1 MADEAFALSPI
12 NARASLP
19 TDADYDAICTAFM
32 ETSRGRWFL
41 SEYAKRNRN
50 ADTRLVLDA
59 VERIEATIA
68 SQKQAQAEPAPPPI
82 DPWPELMKAFTKT
95 RIEIAQRM
103 IVENDDGAFESIRT
117 GVEMIRKVSKA
128 LRERGWDVRICDV
141 FDTQVSAIN
150 DGYTGLLA
158 AQSIESGVQTEV
170 LAAFDALAGQVEALL
185 TGNDPQGQQLDLIVD
200 AVADAMGEDDDFA
213 AALADE
219 PDAPEVPITE
229 GVLDQDAAFHDIYS
243 FDSDSKTAEIVEPA
257 TPSEPPPA
265 LATPAPSEAEINR
278 HRLYETKAEPYRSA
292 PVAELRPRL
301 ESQLEISPAD
311 DIEIVDVAIETVT
324 PAAPVRR
331 DDSPVLLRPARE
343 IASTPPVAAPSPS
356 VAAAA
361 APAPTPAPVMAD
373 QIAEGPGDT
382 PAQTAGEAARPSNSL
397 GAALLANGLV
407 RSPESSRSDPLAPF
421 RRMSQAE
428 KVAFFS

>member
-68 SQKQAQAEPAPPPI
+68 SQKQPQAEPAPPV
-82 DPWPELMKAFTKT
+82 DLWPDLMKAFTKT

-103 IVENDDGAFESIRT
+103 IAETDDAAYESIRN

-141 FDTQVSAIN
+141 FDTQVSAIT

-158 AQSIESGVQTEV
+158 AQSIESSVQGDV
-170 LAAFDALAGQVEALL
+170 LAAFDALAEQVEAL
-185 TGNDPQGQQLDLIVD
+185 TGGNDGSTEHLDMMVD

-213 AALADE
+213 APASTDAEPEEAAAAPIDE
-219 PDAPEVPITE
+219 
-229 GVLDQDAAFHDIYS
+229 DAAFHDIYAC
-243 FDSDSKTAEIVEPA
+243 DDDDNVVETP
-257 TPSEPPPA
+257 PSEPVRA
-265 LATPAPSEAEINR
+265 EVIAP
-278 HRLYETKAEPYRSA
+278 EPVVIHQPQPTLQTESYRS
-292 PVAELRPRL
+292 VTIRVNMRPQTHQPPL
-301 ESQLEISPAD
+301 DISPAD
-311 DIEIVDVAIETVT
+311 DIEIVDATNEMTPPHLAMPPHQDVAYEAPQPIAQAVPAVEETVAVSRAET
-324 PAAPVRR
+324 AIADVETAEAETPEMTPPPAAP
-331 DDSPVLLRPARE
+331 A
-343 IASTPPVAAPSPS
+343 
-356 VAAAA
+356 
-361 APAPTPAPVMAD
+361 
-373 QIAEGPGDT
+373 
-382 PAQTAGEAARPSNSL
+382 SL
-397 GAALLANGLV
+397 GAAVLANGLV
-407 RSPESSRSDPLAPF
+407 RSPETTRSDPLAPF

-428 KVAFFS
+428 RVAFFT

>member
-68 SQKQAQAEPAPPPI
+68 SQKQPQQAEPAPQI
-82 DPWPELMKAFTKT
+82 DLWPDLMKAFTKT

-103 IVENDDGAFESIRT
+103 IAETDDAAYESIRN

-141 FDTQVSAIN
+141 FDTQVSAIT
-150 DGYTGLLA
+150 DGYTALLA
-158 AQSIESGVQTEV
+158 AQSIESSVQGDV
-170 LAAFDALAGQVEALL
+170 LAAFDALAEQVEAL
-185 TGNDPQGQQLDLIVD
+185 THGGDGSTEQLDMMVD

-213 AALADE
+213 TPEFVDAEPEEPSAAAPIDE
-219 PDAPEVPITE
+219 
-229 GVLDQDAAFHDIYS
+229 DAAFHDIYAC
-243 FDSDSKTAEIVEPA
+243 DDDIEIVEV
-257 TPSEPPPA
+257 TPPA
-265 LATPAPSEAEINR
+265 PPRAEVIVPEPVVI
-278 HRLYETKAEPYRSA
+278 HQPQPTLQAESYRS
-292 PVAELRPRL
+292 VSVTVSLRPQMHQHPL
-301 ESQLEISPAD
+301 DVSAAD
-311 DIEIVDVAIETVT
+311 DIEIVDVASDATTPHAPLHQQQLAANEAAQTITQAVPAVTETVAT
-324 PAAPVRR
+324 T
-331 DDSPVLLRPARE
+331 RPE
-343 IASTPPVAAPSPS
+343 
-356 VAAAA
+356 AA
-361 APAPTPAPVMAD
+361 APEARETAQAAPA
-373 QIAEGPGDT
+373 
-382 PAQTAGEAARPSNSL
+382 SL
-397 GAALLANGLV
+397 GAAVLANGLV
-407 RSPESSRSDPLAPF
+407 RSPETTRSDPLAPF

-428 KVAFFS
+428 RVAFFT